1 MTIQTNLYETFVRP
15 ISVLYAA
22 KCWTVRKVDEQ
33 RIFTTEMGWL
43 RKLAGISKRRKK
55 KNEDIRTELNQTET
69 LVQKTERGR
78 LQWFGHVKRIRT
90 IPDYRQK
97 HCKPTGTRTRGRPKK
112 RWIVNIRGLTEKRQQ
127 HSSGSGMCER
137 QEARSAMQPH
147 RRQLT
152 TAEDGRARRR
162 KEESD
167 RQ

>member
-1 MTIQTNLYETFVRP
+1 VTIQTNLYETFVRS

-90 IPDYRQK
+90 IQI
-97 HCKPTGTRTRGRPKK
+97 TGKSTANQLEQGR
-112 RWIVNIRGLTEKRQQ
+112 V
-127 HSSGSGMCER
+127 
-137 QEARSAMQPH
+137 A
-147 RRQLT
+147 
-152 TAEDGRARRR
+152 DRR
-162 KEESD
+162 KAG
-167 RQ
+167 